1 MSLMLVFYIEQTGN
15 ATLLKWE
22 KLLGGN
28 ESRVLLQY
36 THTPHTAAAV
46 RVSECLSAH
55 HCVDFFSKDLG
66 LLQQQKQLR

>member
-1 MSLMLVFYIEQTGN
+1 MSLMLVFYIAQTGN

-36 THTPHTAAAV
+36 TDTHTPHTAAV
-46 RVSECLSAH
+46 RECLNV
-55 HCVDFFSKDLG
+55 CLRITMRGFF
-66 LLQQQKQLR
+66 QQ